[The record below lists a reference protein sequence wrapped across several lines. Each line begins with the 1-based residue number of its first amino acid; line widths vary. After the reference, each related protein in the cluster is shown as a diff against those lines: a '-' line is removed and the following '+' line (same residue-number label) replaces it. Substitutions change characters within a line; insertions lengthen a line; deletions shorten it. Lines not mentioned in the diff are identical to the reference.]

1 MNQDD
6 LLIFEAYI
14 RPTAAERRV
23 AVKKSR
29 HEMTPPPK
37 RDPNKSQTY
46 NKIIHLNYEF
56 DKDLKADSH
65 YKDISGKLNQEKY
78 ESISYI
84 TNTTIDQVKA
94 AIEKG
99 TDPAP
104 AAYRP
109 VSDPLQ
115 RTNTLS
121 SEE

>member
-23 AVKKSR
+23 AVK
-29 HEMTPPPK
+29 
-37 RDPNKSQTY
+37 KSQTY